1 MNRLGFFPS
10 FIFAVFCLFCCFFWG
25 EGCQR
30 AYIGGSGGLLFNLLV
45 NPRALKKSV
54 IFLNQPTPIDSCHRK
69 LTKMAVELC
78 SLLLNEG
85 SCENSGKF
93 KQDLSQNAF
102 HKMNVFH
109 TKCLRKWCS
118 R

>member
-54 IFLNQPTPIDSCHRK
+54 IFLNQPSVVDMSPRNDYVILKIRNPEYADDIIQGNPMTAKRVKRVATS
-69 LTKMAVELC
+69 
-78 SLLLNEG
+78 
-85 SCENSGKF
+85 
-93 KQDLSQNAF
+93 
-102 HKMNVFH
+102 
-109 TKCLRKWCS
+109 
-118 R
+118 